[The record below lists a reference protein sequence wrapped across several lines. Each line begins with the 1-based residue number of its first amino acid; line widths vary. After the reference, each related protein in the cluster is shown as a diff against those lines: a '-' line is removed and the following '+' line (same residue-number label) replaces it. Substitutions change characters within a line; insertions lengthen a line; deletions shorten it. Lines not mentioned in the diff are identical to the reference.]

1 MITLKSKYFIS
12 KMLWGILFV
21 VSGIIKLWVAGSSN
35 TSIRIASDVVAW
47 GVFLVVL
54 ATEFYAEKKKVE
66 PMDELAVLN
75 QLKAKSSIYN
85 GIFVLMVIY
94 LLFGSAFTLS
104 INSGV
109 AFLILGVFQI
119 LEFLLF
125 DVYEKKELKSFE

>member
-1 MITLKSKYFIS
+1 MITFRSKYFIS

-35 TSIRIASDVVAW
+35 ASIRTAGDVVAW
-47 GVFLVVL
+47 GVFLLVL
-54 ATEFYAEKKKVE
+54 ATEFYAEKKNVE
-66 PMDELAVLN
+66 PMDELAVIN
-75 QLKAKSSIYN
+75 QLKAKGSIYN
-85 GIFVLMVIY
+85 GIFVLMIIY

-109 AFLILGVFQI
+109 VFLLLGVFQI

-125 DVYEKKELKSFE
+125 DIYEKKNLR